1 MMCMSR
7 RNEANQHSPVLLQ
20 VKAVNQGVS
29 WMKAL
34 LTLSFEGEEP
44 KWPQIEWHVTNDA
57 ARLPADH
64 DRLAADEDQR

>member
-1 MMCMSR
+1 
-7 RNEANQHSPVLLQ
+7 
-20 VKAVNQGVS
+20 
-29 WMKAL
+29 MKAA
-34 LTLSFEGEEP
+34 LTLNFEGEP

>member
-1 MMCMSR
+1 MSPM
-7 RNEANQHSPVLLQ
+7 NDADQHSPLLLQ

-29 WMKAL
+29 WMKAV
-34 LTLSFEGEEP
+34 LTLSSEGEP

-64 DRLAADEDQR
+64 DRLAAYEDQR